1 MGEEF
6 NLAGYQTVHFSTA
19 SVLKERRLILGL
31 SQKQVAER
39 CGFAQQVYQRFE
51 SGNKDLRNASF
62 SKACAVLEALEIDIV
77 AFYHGQY
84 VIGEHVYQDD
94 HGDLRFMKT
103 GRLVNEE

>member
-6 NLAGYQTVHFSTA
+6 SLAGYQTVHFSTA

-51 SGNKDLRNASF
+51 SGNKDL
-62 SKACAVLEALEIDIV
+62 
-77 AFYHGQY
+77 
-84 VIGEHVYQDD
+84 
-94 HGDLRFMKT
+94 
-103 GRLVNEE
+103 